1 MSRSVSIAV
10 FGCAVL
16 AAVFVSLAFVA
27 PPQHAQGPLTT
38 VVIPASA
45 PGRFRIGEKLTY
57 NVSFDKFNNAAYIE
71 TSVVSRGKLSGQ
83 DAIEIRSRVKTLGFV
98 SAAFYQ
104 FDEDRT
110 VYASPF
116 SGLPIYVSRLLNN
129 GPIPQE
135 TIGNYLTTPTNFYDP
150 LTAVF
155 KAREMGGSGSYNIF
169 DNDTVHNVSF
179 TPTIQETVRTEAGE
193 FDTVV
198 STVTGDF
205 LATNG
210 IKELKINFSTDE
222 NHLPVLIRLRN
233 SKGTFRASLLAVQ
246 LAQPTVVVPP
256 TVAPTAAPP
265 ATPRPKPTETPYL
278 DNQPLSRELGFDLGE
293 TLDYNITENGRPA
306 ATMAL
311 KVIERKLFQGIDSLL
326 LTAIITGVEPGNREF
341 AIGDIAQVQVDPE
354 TLAPRQVDYAFA
366 GAWRTYNQTITFD
379 RTFGTITARGNKIDA
394 PIGTHSLVSLL
405 YAMRSFNLRPSKD
418 PNNPVNDTRVAVF
431 MEGQPTVFTLRPSN
445 PADITVNGQ
454 IISAQMVA
462 INTGNE
468 KFDKQGLKVWLDANT
483 RVPVRLTYGPY
494 EANLILPAKPLP

>member
-1 MSRSVSIAV
+1 MSRSLYIAV
-10 FGCAVL
+10 FGCPVL
-16 AAVFVSLAFVA
+16 AAVFVGLVFVA
-27 PPQHAQGPLTT
+27 APMHAQGPLTT
-38 VVIPASA
+38 VVIPAGA

-57 NVSFDKFNNAAYIE
+57 NISFDKFNNAAYIE

-83 DAIEIRSRVKTLGFV
+83 DAVELRSRVKTLGFV

-135 TIGNYLTTPTNFYDP
+135 TIGNYLTTPTNYYDP
-150 LTAVF
+150 LTAIF

-169 DNDTVHNVSF
+169 DNETVHNAVF

-193 FDTVV
+193 FNTVV
-198 STVTGDF
+198 STVTGDY
-205 LATNG
+205 LAANG

-256 TVAPTAAPP
+256 TVAPTAAQVV
-265 ATPRPKPTETPYL
+265 TPKPRPTETPYL

-293 TLDYNITENGRPA
+293 SLDYNVIENGRPIA
-306 ATMAL
+306 KMSL
-311 KVIERKLFQGIDSLL
+311 KVIERKMFQGEDSLL
-326 LTAIITGVEPGNREF
+326 LTAIITGVEPGNQEF
-341 AIGDIAQVQVDPE
+341 AIGDIAQAHVDPE
-354 TLAPRQVDYAFA
+354 TLAPRQLDYAFA
-366 GAWRTYNQTITFD
+366 GAWRPYNQTIIFD
-379 RTFGTITARGNKIDA
+379 KTFGTITARGKKIDA

-405 YAMRSFNLRPSKD
+405 YAMRSFNLKPSKD

-431 MEGQPTVFTLRPSN
+431 IEGEPTIFTLRPSS
-445 PADITVNGQ
+445 PADIVVNGQ
-454 IISAQMVA
+454 NISAQLVA
-462 INTGNE
+462 IKTGNE
-468 KFDKQGLKVWLDANT
+468 KFDKQGLKVWLDADT
-483 RVPVRLTYGPY
+483 RVPVRFSYGPY
-494 EANLILPAKPLP
+494 EASLIQPVKPLP